1 MPGTGETS
9 PVKEAGA
16 AVDLNVLKA
25 SLAKEV
31 QRASQQAYA
40 EGLAEGLAEGI
51 RKGKALH
58 QQENRQPIESLGV
71 LLTEV
76 ANIKQKI
83 LEQAEQQVLELSL
96 AVAEKIIHLEVTT
109 NREVIQGLLKEAIR
123 HIADRDNMKIRIHPQ
138 DFRYMMEIK
147 SDFMKT
153 IDGIKNV
160 VFEQDDAIARGGA
173 LIETLYGEVDARI
186 DQQYQEVKTF
196 LQGSNGPGAAAR

>member
-1 MPGTGETS
+1 
-9 PVKEAGA
+9 
-16 AVDLNVLKA
+16 
-25 SLAKEV
+25 LAQEV

-40 EGLAEGLAEGI
+40 KGLAEGLAEGI
-51 RKGKALH
+51 QKGKAQH
-58 QQENRQPIESLGV
+58 QQDNRQPIESLGV

-83 LEQAEQQVLELSL
+83 LEQAEEQVLELSL
-96 AVAEKIIHLEVTT
+96 AVAEKIIHLEVAT
-109 NREVIQGLLKEAIR
+109 NREVIQGVLKEAIR
-123 HIADRDNMKIRIHPQ
+123 HIADRDNMKIRIHPH
-138 DFRYMMEIK
+138 DFRYMMDIK
-147 SDFMKT
+147 SDFMQT

-196 LQGSNGPGAAAR
+196 LLGSNGPGAASR